1 MIENK
6 EQLFE
11 KWSNLGLCKGLKG
24 GNLDSN
30 ISSLYEY
37 VPHNFDEPTMK
48 HFQDDEEYDSMKEYE
63 FNLMHHDD
71 DYNSNYNSDDP
82 TIKHFQDD

>member
-1 MIENK
+1 
-6 EQLFE
+6 
-11 KWSNLGLCKGLKG
+11 
-24 GNLDSN
+24 
-30 ISSLYEY
+30 
-37 VPHNFDEPTMK
+37 MK

-71 DYNSNYNSDDP
+71 DYNSNYNSDEP